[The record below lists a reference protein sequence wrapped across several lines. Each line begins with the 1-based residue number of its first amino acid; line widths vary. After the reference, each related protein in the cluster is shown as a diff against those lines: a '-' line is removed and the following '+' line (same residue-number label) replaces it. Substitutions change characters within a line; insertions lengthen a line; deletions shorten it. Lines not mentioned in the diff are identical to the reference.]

1 MSTCNGL
8 NLTFAV
14 WPLKIT
20 KNNKVPQKDVEFEA
34 IQAPFVDSETKEAI
48 LSIGLFK
55 ALRKTNPD
63 LSLINWDI
71 VGELF
76 LDKASCIR
84 ISLYKI
90 NQG

>member
-34 IQAPFVDSETKEAI
+34 I
-48 LSIGLFK
+48 
-55 ALRKTNPD
+55 
-63 LSLINWDI
+63 
-71 VGELF
+71 
-76 LDKASCIR
+76 
-84 ISLYKI
+84 
-90 NQG
+90 